1 MTQYQINK
9 EKARRVGIRWQLDF
23 ASQRYSYNELW
34 HWQIKLEKLA
44 KKFGLIKEFKE
55 NGII

>member
-9 EKARRVGIRWQLDF
+9 EKARRVGTRWQLDF

-34 HWQIKLEKLA
+34 YWQIKLEKLA